1 MTPGS
6 ATPRGIGFYTSRIV
20 RAWDERTAKREI
32 AEYREAGTSYV
43 LLCAIGQDFRADHG
57 VLVDVAGHLQEAGI
71 RVGVY
76 ALPSEAAWMRPE
88 DTADRLADAGIA
100 CGATIWAPDIEEQA
114 RGRGVQVR
122 RFRARLMARSSE
134 RVSILVTFYGRIP
147 KLLRPSRPGDGL
159 FPWAEIAG
167 WGTAGYQLYRT
178 AEDDRAVDA
187 RMADAAEHWGPDV
200 VPHLGT
206 YLGDAARLR
215 GDLERTCLDANGNV
229 IGPGVA
235 FWQDITTNRA
245 ERVEVAAYAARFAH
259 AEVTRRAE
267 DDTRPVFTGR

>member
-1 MTPGS
+1 MSPGS
-6 ATPRGIGFYTSRIV
+6 ATPRGVGFYTSRIV
-20 RAWDERTAKREI
+20 REWSDATARREI

-43 LLCAIGQDFRADHG
+43 LLCAMGADGWRADHG
-57 VLVDVAGHLQEAGI
+57 VLVDVSEHLREAGI

-88 DTADRLADAGIA
+88 ETADALADAGIA

-122 RFRARLMARSSE
+122 RFRHRLMQRSSE
-134 RVSILVTFYGRIP
+134 RVSILVTLYGKIP
-147 KLLRPSRPGDGL
+147 ATIRPSRPGDGL
-159 FPWAEIAG
+159 YPWAEVLG
-167 WGTAGYQLYRT
+167 WGTLGYQLYRT

-187 RMADAAEHWGPDV
+187 RMADAHAHWGADV

-206 YLGDAARLR
+206 YLGDHHRLAA
-215 GDLERTCLDANGNV
+215 DLERTCTRDGEV

-235 FWQDITTNRA
+235 FWQDITSNRA
-245 ERVEVAAYAARFAH
+245 ERLVIAGYSAAFAH
-259 AEVTRRAE
+259 AEVARRADE
-267 DDTRPVFTGR
+267 PTRPIGL